1 MLLELLTTKT
11 FHASR
16 ASIAAFAV
24 SSQIEEP
31 MQNSKWKLQGR
42 DTFANEDYPLEGE
55 FDTEHDAITAA
66 KVRLTD
72 LEITQPSETS
82 GGQDGIQDQV
92 FVIRPDGTRFR
103 VRF

>member
-1 MLLELLTTKT
+1 
-11 FHASR
+11 
-16 ASIAAFAV
+16 
-24 SSQIEEP
+24 
-31 MQNSKWKLQGR
+31 MQNVKWKLQGY

-66 KVRLTD
+66 KVRLAN
-72 LEITQPSETS
+72 LEITQPSVSS

-92 FVIRPDGTRFR
+92 YVIRPDGSRFR